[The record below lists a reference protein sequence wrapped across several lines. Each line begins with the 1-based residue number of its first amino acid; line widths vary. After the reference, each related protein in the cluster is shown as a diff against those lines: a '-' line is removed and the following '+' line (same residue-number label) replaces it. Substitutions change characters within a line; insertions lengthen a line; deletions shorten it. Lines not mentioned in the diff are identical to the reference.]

1 MAGLLAT
8 LSPQKEP
15 GESGGSSKASLGKGV
30 GGALAREGSPGL
42 VVVAG
47 VMADWRLGAASAL
60 SGLPLT
66 SNHTINNTLAANRWP
81 WV

>member
-1 MAGLLAT
+1 MAV
-8 LSPQKEP
+8 LSPKSEP
-15 GESGGSSKASLGKGV
+15 GESEGNWPLGV
-30 GGALAREGSPGL
+30 GGVLVREKSPGL

-60 SGLPLT
+60 SGLTLA
-66 SNHTINNTLAANRWP
+66 SNHTINNTLAANCWP

>member
-1 MAGLLAT
+1 MDGVLAALL
-8 LSPQKEP
+8 PQKEP
-15 GESGGSSKASLGKGV
+15 GEPGGSCKVPPGEGV
-30 GGALAREGSPGL
+30 GGVLVREGSPGL

-47 VMADWRLGAASAL
+47 VMAAWRLGVANAL

-66 SNHTINNTLAANRWP
+66 SSQAVNNTLAANCWP

>member
-1 MAGLLAT
+1 MAA
-8 LSPQKEP
+8 LSPKSEP
-15 GESGGSSKASLGKGV
+15 GEAEGSCKVPPGEGV
-30 GGALAREGSPGL
+30 GGVLFREGPPGL

-66 SNHTINNTLAANRWP
+66 SNHTINNTLAANC
-81 WV
+81 